1 MTKQTIRELI
11 TTTNYNS
18 YKIIGK
24 KFIINITKPITEYEN
39 KQYNDILNIPV
50 NFTREQENILI
61 IELD

>member
-1 MTKQTIRELI
+1 MTKQTTRELI

-24 KFIINITKPITEYEN
+24 KFILNITKPITKYEN
-39 KQYNDILNIPV
+39 KQFNDILNTPV
-50 NFTREQENILI
+50 NFKREQENILI